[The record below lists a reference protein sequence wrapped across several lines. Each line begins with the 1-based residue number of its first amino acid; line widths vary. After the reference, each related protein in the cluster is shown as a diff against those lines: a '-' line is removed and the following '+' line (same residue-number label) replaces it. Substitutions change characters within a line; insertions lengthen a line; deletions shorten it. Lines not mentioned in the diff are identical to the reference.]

1 MTIYCEC
8 GFYGNN
14 TVNGYFLLSSK
25 TAAIQDSFEYRFGLR
40 RNARFNPGKYKHYPA
55 KTGGKYEKISTD
67 VSNLSQLLN
76 RSAAECK
83 RKNTSW
89 SGINYAVKTEN
100 DSLLCKDKTTLQ
112 KKIQGDNVVDIF
124 HRGIPP
130 YISHIGV
137 CHPKG

>member
-1 MTIYCEC
+1 M
-8 GFYGNN
+8 
-14 TVNGYFLLSSK
+14 
-25 TAAIQDSFEYRFGLR
+25 
-40 RNARFNPGKYKHYPA
+40 
-55 KTGGKYEKISTD
+55 STD
-67 VSNLSQLLN
+67 VGNLSQLLN

-83 RKNTSW
+83 RKITSW

-124 HRGIPP
+124 PGGILT
-130 YISHIGV
+130 YISHIDV